1 MSLEGIQT
9 SKNTLTKDY
18 IEIAIRKLTA
28 YAYAELYVSVDFA
41 FESEECSFGTDP
53 IDHFFIG
60 DIEIGEDL
68 SVESQ
73 YHALIHEVGH
83 AALFIERDENKNII
97 LNEARA
103 WIRGLEIITLLG
115 LAINESLFAQDM
127 LDALNFYNK
136 EVKNDNW

>member
-1 MSLEGIQT
+1 MSSEDIQT
-9 SKNTLTKDY
+9 SKNILTPDY
-18 IEIAIRKLTA
+18 IETAVSKLTA
-28 YAYAELYVSVDFA
+28 YAYSELYVSVDFA

-68 SVESQ
+68 SLESQ

-103 WIRGLEIITLLG
+103 WIRGLKIITLLN
-115 LAINESLFAQDM
+115 LVVNEAKFAQDM
-127 LDALNFYNK
+127 LGALNFYNK
-136 EVKNDNW
+136 EVKDDN